1 MTEAG
6 MSEKGVMK
14 RKAAMKE
21 RKSGSKV
28 SLCYHSWHLLM
39 L

>member
-28 SLCYHSWHLLM
+28 LYPTSREINF
-39 L
+39 

>member
-6 MSEKGVMK
+6 MSEKDVMK

-21 RKSGSKV
+21 RKSVSKV
-28 SLCYHSWHLLM
+28 LCPMSREINF
-39 L
+39 